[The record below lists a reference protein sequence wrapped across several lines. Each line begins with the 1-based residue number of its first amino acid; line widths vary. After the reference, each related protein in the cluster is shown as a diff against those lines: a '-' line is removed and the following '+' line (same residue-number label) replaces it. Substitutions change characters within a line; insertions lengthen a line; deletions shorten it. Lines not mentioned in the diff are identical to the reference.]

1 MAASSPQGKWIMK
14 ILHLDSSVLGEN
26 SASKALTA
34 KVASA
39 WKSAA
44 PAAVIRHRDLGT
56 EAPQHLSPSYFA
68 IGATPEAERSESQAS
83 ELKLSDALI
92 EEFLAAD
99 ALIIGAPL
107 YNFTIPSGLKAW
119 IDRVAVAGK
128 TFKYSSEGPVGL
140 AGDKTVVI
148 VATSGGKYADT
159 PVDAAHVGHLKTVLG
174 FLGIKD
180 VTVVRAAGLNMGPES
195 RAAAFAAAE
204 AEIAALFAGEKATV
218 AA

>member
-1 MAASSPQGKWIMK
+1 MK

-26 SASKALTA
+26 SASRGLTRKAA
-34 KVASA
+34 EA
-39 WKSAA
+39 WRGAVPGAA
-44 PAAVIRHRDLGT
+44 IRYRDLGK
-56 EAPQHLSPSYFA
+56 EAPQHLSPAYFA
-68 IGATPEAERSESQAS
+68 IGATPEEKRSADQAS

-128 TFKYSSEGPVGL
+128 TFRYTPEGPIGL
-140 AGDKTVVI
+140 GGDKKVVI
-148 VATSGGKYADT
+148 VATSGGKYADS
-159 PVDAAHVGHLKTVLG
+159 PVDFAHVGHLKTVLN
-174 FLGIKD
+174 FLGVKD
-180 VTVVRAAGLNMGPES
+180 ITVVRAAGLSLGAEA
-195 RAAAFAAAE
+195 RAAAVAAAE
-204 AEIAALFAGEKATV
+204 AEIAALFAEKSETV

>member
-1 MAASSPQGKWIMK
+1 MK

-34 KVASA
+34 KIAAA
-39 WKSAA
+39 WKAAA
-44 PAAVIRHRDLGT
+44 PGAVLRHRDLGA

-68 IGATPEAERSESQAS
+68 SAATPEGERSAAQAS
-83 ELKLSDALI
+83 EQKLSDALI

-128 TFKYSSEGPVGL
+128 TFRYSPEGPIGL
-140 AGDKTVVI
+140 AGDKKVVI
-148 VATSGGKYADT
+148 VATSGGKYADS
-159 PVDAAHVGHLKTVLG
+159 PVDFAHVGHLKTVLS
-174 FLGIKD
+174 FLGVKD
-180 VTVVRAAGLNMGPES
+180 VAVVRAAGLNMGPDV
-195 RAAAFAAAE
+195 RAAALASAE
-204 AEIAALFAGEKATV
+204 AEIAALFAGEKTAAV
-218 AA
+218 A

>member
-1 MAASSPQGKWIMK
+1 MK
-14 ILHLDSSVLGEN
+14 ILHLDSSVLGDN

-34 KVASA
+34 KVAQA
-39 WKSAA
+39 WKT
-44 PAAVIRHRDLGT
+44 AVPGAVVRHRDLGA

-68 IGATPEAERSESQAS
+68 IGATPEDQRSASQTS

-119 IDRVAVAGK
+119 FDRVLVAGK
-128 TFKYSSEGPVGL
+128 TFKYSAEGPVGL
-140 AGDKTVVI
+140 AGDKKVVI

-174 FLGIKD
+174 FVGLKD
-180 VTVVRAAGLNMGPES
+180 VTVIRAAGLNMGPES
-195 RAAAFAAAE
+195 RAAALAGAE
-204 AEIAALFAGEKATV
+204 AEIAALFAEKATV

>member
-1 MAASSPQGKWIMK
+1 MK

-26 SASKALTA
+26 SASRALTR
-34 KVASA
+34 KVAAA
-39 WKSAA
+39 WKQAE
-44 PAAVIRHRDLGT
+44 PGAVIRYRDLGT
-56 EAPQHLSPSYFA
+56 EAPQHLSPAYFA
-68 IGATPEAERSESQAS
+68 IGATPEEKRSAGQAS

-128 TFKYSSEGPVGL
+128 SFKYSAEGASGL
-140 AGDKTVVI
+140 AGDKKVVI
-148 VATSGGKYADT
+148 VATSGGEYADT

-174 FLGIKD
+174 FLGVKD
-180 VTVVRAAGLNMGPES
+180 VTVVRAAGLNLGPDS
-195 RAAAFAAAE
+195 RAAAVAAAE
-204 AEIAALFAGEKATV
+204 AEIAALFAGEKAT
-218 AA
+218 AAA

>member
-1 MAASSPQGKWIMK
+1 MK

-26 SASKALTA
+26 SASRALTA
-34 KVASA
+34 KVATA

-44 PAAVIRHRDLGT
+44 PGAVIRHRDLGA

-68 IGATPEAERSESQAS
+68 IGATPEDKRSESQTS

-92 EEFLAAD
+92 EELLAAD

-119 IDRVAVAGK
+119 IDRVVVSGK
-128 TFKYSSEGPVGL
+128 TFKYGAEGPVGL
-140 AGDKTVVI
+140 AGEKKVVI
-148 VATSGGKYADT
+148 VATSGGKYAES
-159 PVDAAHVGHLKTVLG
+159 PVDFAHVGHLKQVLNFIG
-174 FLGIKD
+174 LKD
-180 VTVVRAAGLNMGPES
+180 VTVIRAAGLNMGPES
-195 RAAAFAAAE
+195 RAEAIAE
-204 AEIAALFAGEKATV
+204 AEAAIAALFAGEKVTV

>member
-1 MAASSPQGKWIMK
+1 MK

-34 KVASA
+34 KVAAA
-39 WKSAA
+39 WNHANPS
-44 PAAVIRHRDLGT
+44 AVIRHRDLGAQ
-56 EAPQHLSPSYFA
+56 APQHLSPDYFA
-68 IGATPEAERSESQAS
+68 IGATPEGERTESQAS

-128 TFKYSSEGPVGL
+128 TFKYSAQGPIGL
-140 AGDKTVVI
+140 AGDKKVVI

-159 PVDAAHVGHLKTVLG
+159 PVDAAHVGHLKTVLN
-174 FLGIKD
+174 FLGVKD
-180 VTVVRAAGLNMGPES
+180 IAVVRAAGLGLSAES
-195 RAAAFAAAE
+195 RAEAVAAAE
-204 AEIAALFAGEKATV
+204 AEIATLFAGEKATV

>member
-1 MAASSPQGKWIMK
+1 MK
-14 ILHLDSSVLGEN
+14 ILHLDSSALGDN

-34 KVASA
+34 KVAAA
-39 WKSAA
+39 WKIAA
-44 PAAVIRHRDLGT
+44 PGAVVRHRDLGA

-68 IGATPEAERSESQAS
+68 IGATPEEQRSASQTS

-99 ALIIGAPL
+99 VLIIGAPL

-119 IDRVAVAGK
+119 IDRVVVAGK
-128 TFKYSSEGPVGL
+128 TFKYSAEGPVGL
-140 AGDKTVVI
+140 AGDKKVVI

-159 PVDAAHVGHLKTVLG
+159 PIDAAHVGHLKTVLG
-174 FLGIKD
+174 FVGLKD

-195 RAAAFAAAE
+195 RDAAFAAAE
-204 AEIAALFAGEKATV
+204 AQIAALFAGDKAT
-218 AA
+218 AAA

>member
-1 MAASSPQGKWIMK
+1 MK

-26 SASKALTA
+26 SASRGLTRR
-34 KVASA
+34 VAEA
-39 WKSAA
+39 WRAAA
-44 PAAVIRHRDLGT
+44 PTAVVRYRDVGA
-56 EAPQHLSPSYFA
+56 EAPQHLSPDYFA
-68 IGATPEAERSESQAS
+68 IGATPEEKRSESQSS

-119 IDRVAVAGK
+119 IDRIVVAGK
-128 TFKYSSEGPVGL
+128 TFSYSADGPVGL
-140 AGDKTVVI
+140 AGDKKVVI
-148 VATSGGKYADT
+148 VATSGGKYAES
-159 PVDAAHVGHLKTVLG
+159 PVDFAHVGHLKTVLG

-180 VTVVRAAGLNMGPES
+180 VTVVRAAGLGLGAEV
-195 RAAAFAAAE
+195 RAEAVAAAE
-204 AEIAALFAGEKATV
+204 AEIAGLFAEKQETV

>member
-1 MAASSPQGKWIMK
+1 MK

-34 KVASA
+34 KVAAA
-39 WKSAA
+39 WKSAT

-56 EAPQHLSPSYFA
+56 EAPQHLSPGYFA
-68 IGATPEAERSESQAS
+68 IGATPEAERSENQTS

-92 EEFLAAD
+92 EEFIAAD

-119 IDRVAVAGK
+119 IDRVVVAGK
-128 TFKYSSEGPVGL
+128 TFKYSAEGPVGL
-140 AGDKTVVI
+140 AGDKKVVI

-159 PVDAAHVGHLKTVLG
+159 SIDHAHVGHLKTVLG
-174 FLGIKD
+174 LLGVKD
-180 VTVVRAAGLNMGPES
+180 VSAVRAAGLNLGPDA
-195 RAAAFAAAE
+195 RAAAVAAAE
-204 AEIAALFAGEKATV
+204 AEIAGLFAGEKAT
-218 AA
+218 AAA

>member
-1 MAASSPQGKWIMK
+1 MK

-26 SASKALTA
+26 SASRALTA
-34 KVASA
+34 KVAAA

-44 PAAVIRHRDLGT
+44 PGAVIRHRDLGA

-68 IGATPEAERSESQAS
+68 IGATPEADRSEAQTS

-107 YNFTIPSGLKAW
+107 YNFAIPSGLKAW
-119 IDRVAVAGK
+119 IDRVVVAGK

-140 AGDKTVVI
+140 AGDKKVVI
-148 VATSGGKYADT
+148 VATSGGKYVDT

-180 VTVVRAAGLNMGPES
+180 VTVVRAAGLNMGPDV
-195 RAAAFAAAE
+195 RAEALAAAE
-204 AEIAALFAGEKATV
+204 KEIAGLFAGEKT
-218 AA
+218 AAA

>member
-1 MAASSPQGKWIMK
+1 MK
-14 ILHLDSSVLGEN
+14 ILHLDSSVLGDN
-26 SASKALTA
+26 SVSKALTA
-34 KVASA
+34 KVAAA
-39 WKSAA
+39 WKGAA
-44 PAAVIRHRDLGT
+44 PHAVVRHRDLGT
-56 EAPQHLSPSYFA
+56 EAPQHLSPGYFA
-68 IGATPEAERSESQAS
+68 IGATPEDQRSESQTS

-92 EEFLAAD
+92 EEFIAAD

-119 IDRVAVAGK
+119 IDRVVVAGK
-128 TFKYSSEGPVGL
+128 TFKYSAEGPTGL
-140 AGDKTVVI
+140 AGEKKVVI

-174 FLGIKD
+174 FVGLKD

-195 RAAAFAAAE
+195 REAALADADAQ
-204 AEIAALFAGEKATV
+204 IAALFAGEKATV